1 MTQYKRGLH
10 IENSRFSQALSAPH
24 IVSGSAVMMTSL
36 MLPSLAQAHSGHIHS
51 TTAQASSFL
60 GTLQAGL
67 MHPVTG
73 LDHLFLAVGMG
84 MLFYGLQKQR
94 LGMMSLTAGLS
105 LGAILG
111 TAGVL
116 IGGIAFAASSGLIE
130 FAISLSVVVLALI
143 LMSDKSR
150 QEAFLARTQ
159 PAHTPSIQQLSLFGF
174 GGLAVFHGLAHALE
188 VPANAGVSGQ
198 LGFYAGMLVTM
209 LALYAIG
216 TLVSQQLQQR
226 FSDSLWLQRGLVVL
240 GLGAVFVPAFV

>member
-1 MTQYKRGLH
+1 MTQCTKGLH
-10 IENSRFSQALSAPH
+10 IEKSRFSQVLSARH

-111 TAGVL
+111 TAG
-116 IGGIAFAASSGLIE
+116 IAFVASSGLIE
-130 FAISLSVVVLALI
+130 VAISLSVVVLAMV
-143 LMSDKSR
+143 LMSHKSR
-150 QEAFLARTQ
+150 QEAFSAQTHT
-159 PAHTPSIQQLSLFGF
+159 AHTPSIQQVSLFGF
-174 GGLAVFHGLAHALE
+174 GGLAVFHGMAHAME
-188 VPANAGVSGQ
+188 VPANVGISGQ
-198 LGFYAGMLVTM
+198 LGFYAGMMVTM
-209 LALYAIG
+209 LALYAVG
-216 TLVSQQLQQR
+216 TLISQQLQQR
-226 FSDSLWLQRGLVVL
+226 FNDSLWLQRGLVLL
-240 GLGAVFVPAFV
+240 GLSAVFAPALV

>member
-1 MTQYKRGLH
+1 MIKTSK
-10 IENSRFSQALSAPH
+10 NSHFSPALSARH

-51 TTAQASSFL
+51 ATMQAPSFL

-94 LGMMSLTAGLS
+94 LGMMSLAAGLS
-105 LGAILG
+105 LGAVLG
-111 TAGVL
+111 TIGVL
-116 IGGIAFAASSGLIE
+116 IGGVGFAASSGLIE
-130 FAISLSVVVLALI
+130 VAISLSVVVLALI
-143 LMSDKSR
+143 LMSHKSR
-150 QEAFLARTQ
+150 QEVFSAQTQ
-159 PAHTPSIQQLSLFGF
+159 VAHTPSIQQLSLFGF

-209 LALYAIG
+209 LALYAFG
-216 TLVSQQLQQR
+216 MLVSQQLQQR
-226 FSDSLWLQRGLVVL
+226 LGDNLWLQRGLVVL

>member
-1 MTQYKRGLH
+1 MTQCTKGLH
-10 IENSRFSQALSAPH
+10 IESSRFSQVLSAPH
-24 IVSGSAVMMTSL
+24 IVSGSAVMTSL

-51 TTAQASSFL
+51 TTAQAPSFL

-116 IGGIAFAASSGLIE
+116 IGGIAFVASSGLIE
-130 FAISLSVVVLALI
+130 VAISLSVVVLAI
-143 LMSDKSR
+143 VLMSQKKADKKHSLLRPIQHAR
-150 QEAFLARTQ
+150 QVFSSYHCLVLVVW
-159 PAHTPSIQQLSLFGF
+159 PSFMGWHMRWKYQQ
-174 GGLAVFHGLAHALE
+174 
-188 VPANAGVSGQ
+188 
-198 LGFYAGMLVTM
+198 M
-209 LALYAIG
+209 LA
-216 TLVSQQLQQR
+216 
-226 FSDSLWLQRGLVVL
+226 
-240 GLGAVFVPAFV
+240 

>member
-1 MTQYKRGLH
+1 MIKSSK
-10 IENSRFSQALSAPH
+10 NSHFSPALSARH

-51 TTAQASSFL
+51 ATMQAPSFL

-67 MHPVTG
+67 LHPVTG

-105 LGAILG
+105 LGAVLG
-111 TAGVL
+111 TIGVL
-116 IGGIAFAASSGLIE
+116 IGGVGFAASSGLIE
-130 FAISLSVVVLALI
+130 VAISLSVVVLALI

-150 QEAFLARTQ
+150 QEVFSAQTQVAR
-159 PAHTPSIQQLSLFGF
+159 TPSIQQLSLFGF

-209 LALYAIG
+209 LALYAVG
-216 TLVSQQLQQR
+216 MLVSQQLQQR
-226 FSDSLWLQRGLVVL
+226 LGDNLWLQRGLVVL

>member
-1 MTQYKRGLH
+1 MIKTSK
-10 IENSRFSQALSAPH
+10 NSHFSPALSARH
-24 IVSGSAVMMTSL
+24 IVSGLAVMMTSL
-36 MLPSLAQAHSGHIHS
+36 MLPSLAQAHSGHVHS
-51 TTAQASSFL
+51 TTMQAPSFL

-105 LGAILG
+105 LGAVLG
-111 TAGVL
+111 TIGVL
-116 IGGIAFAASSGLIE
+116 IGGVGFAASSGLIE

-150 QEAFLARTQ
+150 QEAFLARSQ

-174 GGLAVFHGLAHALE
+174 GGLAVSHGLAHALE

-209 LALYAIG
+209 LALYAVG

-226 FSDSLWLQRGLVVL
+226 LGDNLWLQRGLVVL

>member
-1 MTQYKRGLH
+1 MVKASK
-10 IENSRFSQALSAPH
+10 NSHFSPALSARH
-24 IVSGSAVMMTSL
+24 ILSGSAVMMTSL

-51 TTAQASSFL
+51 ATMQAPSFL

-105 LGAILG
+105 LGAVLG
-111 TAGVL
+111 TIGVL
-116 IGGIAFAASSGLIE
+116 IGGIGFAASSGLIE

-159 PAHTPSIQQLSLFGF
+159 PTHTPSIQQLSLFGF
-174 GGLAVFHGLAHALE
+174 GSLAVFHGLAHALE

-209 LALYAIG
+209 LALYSVG
-216 TLVSQQLQQR
+216 TLISQQLQQR
-226 FSDSLWLQRGLVVL
+226 LGDNLWLQRGLVVL

>member
-1 MTQYKRGLH
+1 MIKTLK
-10 IENSRFSQALSAPH
+10 NSHFSQALSARH
-24 IVSGSAVMMTSL
+24 IMSGSAVMMTSL

-51 TTAQASSFL
+51 ATMQAPSFL

-84 MLFYGLQKQR
+84 MLFHGLQKQR

-105 LGAILG
+105 LGAVLG
-111 TAGVL
+111 TIGVL
-116 IGGIAFAASSGLIE
+116 IGGVGFAASSGLIE
-130 FAISLSVVVLALI
+130 VVISLSVVVLALI

-150 QEAFLARTQ
+150 QETFSARTQ

-174 GGLAVFHGLAHALE
+174 GGLAVFHGLAHVLE

-209 LALYAIG
+209 LALYTIG

-226 FSDSLWLQRGLVVL
+226 LGDNLWLQRGLVVL
-240 GLGAVFVPAFV
+240 GLGAVFAPAFV

>member
-1 MTQYKRGLH
+1 MTEHTKEH
-10 IENSRFSQALSAPH
+10 HSHKARFSQALSSRKIAAA
-24 IVSGSAVMMTSL
+24 SMTL
-36 MLPSLAQAHSGHIHS
+36 ATFTMVPSLAQAHSGHLHS
-51 TTAQASSFL
+51 ATMQAPSFL

-94 LGMMSLTAGLS
+94 LGMMSLAAGLS
-105 LGAILG
+105 LGAVLG
-111 TAGVL
+111 TIGVL
-116 IGGIAFAASSGLIE
+116 VGGVGFAASSGLIE
-130 FAISLSVVVLALI
+130 IAISLSVVVLALI

-150 QEAFLARTQ
+150 QEAFSARTQ

-209 LALYAIG
+209 LALYAVG

-226 FSDSLWLQRGLVVL
+226 LGNNLWLQRGLVVL
-240 GLGAVFVPAFV
+240 GLGAVFVPALV

>member
-1 MTQYKRGLH
+1 MTQYTKGLH
-10 IENSRFSQALSAPH
+10 IENSRFSQAFSARH
-24 IVSGSAVMMTSL
+24 IMSGSAVMMTSL

-51 TTAQASSFL
+51 TTAQAPSFL

-111 TAGVL
+111 TVGVL

-130 FAISLSVVVLALI
+130 VAISLSVVVLAMV
-143 LMSDKSR
+143 LMSQKSR
-150 QEAFLARTQ
+150 QEAFSAQTHTAR
-159 PAHTPSIQQLSLFGF
+159 TPSIQQLSLFGF
-174 GGLAVFHGLAHALE
+174 GGLTVFHGMAHAME
-188 VPANAGVSGQ
+188 VPANVGVSGQ
-198 LGFYAGMLVTM
+198 LGFYTGMMVTM
-209 LALYAIG
+209 LALYAVG
-216 TLVSQQLQQR
+216 TLISQQLQQR
-226 FSDSLWLQRGLVVL
+226 FSDSLWLQRGIVLL
-240 GLGAVFVPAFV
+240 GLSAVFAPVLV

>member
-1 MTQYKRGLH
+1 MTQCTKGIH
-10 IENSRFSQALSAPH
+10 IESSRFSQVLSARH

-51 TTAQASSFL
+51 TTTQAPSFL

-116 IGGIAFAASSGLIE
+116 IGGIAFAASSRLIE
-130 FAISLSVVVLALI
+130 VAISLSVVVLAMV
-143 LMSDKSR
+143 LMSQKSR
-150 QEAFLARTQ
+150 QEAFSAQTHTAR
-159 PAHTPSIQQLSLFGF
+159 TPSIQQLSLFGF

-209 LALYAIG
+209 LALYAVG

-226 FSDSLWLQRGLVVL
+226 LGDNLWLQRGLVVL

>member
-1 MTQYKRGLH
+1 MTQYTKGLH
-10 IENSRFSQALSAPH
+10 IENSRFSQVLSARH
-24 IVSGSAVMMTSL
+24 IISGSAVMMTSL

-51 TTAQASSFL
+51 TTAQAPSFL

-111 TAGVL
+111 TAGLL
-116 IGGIAFAASSGLIE
+116 IGGVGFAASSGLIE
-130 FAISLSVVVLALI
+130 IAISLSVVVLALI

-150 QEAFLARTQ
+150 QEAFSARTQ

-226 FSDSLWLQRGLVVL
+226 LGDNLWLQRGLVVL
-240 GLGAVFVPAFV
+240 GLGAVFAPVLV

>member
-1 MTQYKRGLH
+1 MTQCTKGLH
-10 IENSRFSQALSAPH
+10 IESSRFSQVLSAPH
-24 IVSGSAVMMTSL
+24 IVSGSAVMTSL

-51 TTAQASSFL
+51 TTAQAPSFL

-116 IGGIAFAASSGLIE
+116 IGGIAFVASSGLIE
-130 FAISLSVVVLALI
+130 VAISLSVVVLAI
-143 LMSDKSR
+143 VLMSQKKQTRSILCSDPYSTHAKYSAAIIVWFWWFGR
-150 QEAFLARTQ
+150 LSWVGTCAGSTSKCWREWSARILCRDASDDAGAICHWYVGQST
-159 PAHTPSIQQLSLFGF
+159 ATATP
-174 GGLAVFHGLAHALE
+174 
-188 VPANAGVSGQ
+188 
-198 LGFYAGMLVTM
+198 
-209 LALYAIG
+209 
-216 TLVSQQLQQR
+216 R
-226 FSDSLWLQRGLVVL
+226 
-240 GLGAVFVPAFV
+240 

>member
-1 MTQYKRGLH
+1 MTQCTKGLH
-10 IENSRFSQALSAPH
+10 TENSRFSQALSARH
-24 IVSGSAVMMTSL
+24 IVSGSAVMMTLL

-51 TTAQASSFL
+51 TTTQAPSFL

-105 LGAILG
+105 LGAVLG
-111 TAGVL
+111 TIGVL
-116 IGGIAFAASSGLIE
+116 IGGVGFVASSGLIE
-130 FAISLSVVVLALI
+130 LAISLSVVVLALI
-143 LMSDKSR
+143 LLSDKSR
-150 QEAFLARTQ
+150 QEIFSARTQ
-159 PAHTPSIQQLSLFGF
+159 PTHTPSIQQLSLFGF

-209 LALYAIG
+209 LALYAVG

-226 FSDSLWLQRGLVVL
+226 LGDNLWLQRGLVVL

>member
-1 MTQYKRGLH
+1 MIKTLK
-10 IENSRFSQALSAPH
+10 NSHFSPVLSARH

-51 TTAQASSFL
+51 ATMQAPSFL

-105 LGAILG
+105 LGAVLG
-111 TAGVL
+111 TIGVL
-116 IGGIAFAASSGLIE
+116 IGGVGFAASSGSIE
-130 FAISLSVVVLALI
+130 VVISLSVVVLALI

-150 QEAFLARTQ
+150 QETFSARTQ
-159 PAHTPSIQQLSLFGF
+159 PTHTPSIQQLSLFGF

-209 LALYAIG
+209 LALYVVG

-226 FSDSLWLQRGLVVL
+226 LGDNLWLQRGLVVL

>member
-1 MTQYKRGLH
+1 MIKASK
-10 IENSRFSQALSAPH
+10 NSHFSPALSARH
-24 IVSGSAVMMTSL
+24 ILSGSAVMMTSL

-51 TTAQASSFL
+51 ATMQAPSFL

-105 LGAILG
+105 LGAVLG
-111 TAGVL
+111 TIGVL
-116 IGGIAFAASSGLIE
+116 IGGVGFAASSGLIE
-130 FAISLSVVVLALI
+130 VVISLSVVVLAMI

-150 QEAFLARTQ
+150 QEAFFAQTHTAR
-159 PAHTPSIQQLSLFGF
+159 TPSIQQLSLFGF

-209 LALYAIG
+209 LALYSVG
-216 TLVSQQLQQR
+216 TLISQQLQQR
-226 FSDSLWLQRGLVVL
+226 LGDNLWIQRGLVVL